1 MPSSEP
7 PPPATSISS
16 RRTRAQSHRRR
27 GVDREDGYDDDR
39 ADPLNRE
46 HRSAWAAPRL
56 PATPRHGRNPSRVEC
71 LAIEP
76 SVSISPELAAI
87 AAFACDP
94 AVEPSPTLL
103 HAHTNAR
110 SRVANQQAGAE
121 PGFGG
126 P

>member
-7 PPPATSISS
+7 PPPETSISS

-76 SVSISPELAAI
+76 S
-87 AAFACDP
+87 
-94 AVEPSPTLL
+94 PSWGQITCNRATSHQGTVL
-103 HAHTNAR
+103 R
-110 SRVANQQAGAE
+110 RRG
-121 PGFGG
+121 
-126 P
+126 